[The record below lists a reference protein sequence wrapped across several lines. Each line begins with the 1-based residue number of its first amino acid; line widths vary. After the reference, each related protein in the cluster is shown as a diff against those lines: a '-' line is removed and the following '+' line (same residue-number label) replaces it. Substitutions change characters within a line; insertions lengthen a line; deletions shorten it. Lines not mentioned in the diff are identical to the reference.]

1 MSLIK
6 RLKMMA
12 EPLVFLIKT
21 NSDRIDEVESKSV
34 SVPESDE
41 IINLLEELNALPAV
55 TDSKGTIY
63 TDENGSILMM

>member
-21 NSDRIDEVESKSV
+21 NSDRIDEIENKSV
-34 SVPESDE
+34 SAPESDE
-41 IINLLEELNALPAV
+41 LVSMLIELDALPAI
-55 TDSKGTIY
+55 TDSKGAIY
-63 TDENGSILMM
+63 TDEKGAILMM